1 MIRLSAQKAASAAL
15 SQLQAARLHW
25 VLGVRFAVAC
35 GVPAIIGISMGRPL
49 VGVVAAIGALF
60 PMLAD
65 IGGNLRER
73 LTLML
78 ATSACMT
85 AGAAIGATTAG
96 DFWLSLLLVAVAA
109 FAAAWVSDLHRVLEL
124 VSRFAAVSVVIGA
137 GAGVHDP
144 RAAVSFFAG
153 GVFACLLVLV
163 GNLIRRAQD
172 LQPLPTWS
180 EGLRLVLSGRSVA
193 GLRFTL
199 CYTAVAVIAATAT
212 QAVGVQRGFWV
223 TITALL
229 VMRPDGPKSLE
240 LTVQRFIGTT
250 GGIALAALVVLFGHQ
265 AWVLIGWALLLAF
278 FAPIGLKGNYALGVG
293 LVTAF
298 VMVLLDLAL
307 LHQGGDRPLL
317 WVRLVDT
324 GLGCVLA
331 LCGTAIAYPGALR
344 KRSPAPGQPGPS

>member
-1 MIRLSAQKAASAAL
+1 MIHLSTQKAASAAL

-25 VLGVRFAVAC
+25 VLGVRFAIAC
-35 GVPAIIGISMGRPL
+35 GAPTIIGVATGRPL
-49 VGVVAAIGALF
+49 VGLTAAIGALF

-65 IGGNLRER
+65 IGGNMRER

-85 AGAAIGATTAG
+85 TGAVIGATTAG
-96 DFWLSLLLVAVAA
+96 NFWFSLFLVGAAA
-109 FAAAWVSDLHRVLEL
+109 FAAAWVSDLHRALEL
-124 VSRFAAVSVVIGA
+124 VSRFAAVSLVIGS

-144 RAAVSFFAG
+144 RAAISFFAG
-153 GVFACLLVLV
+153 GAFACLVVLA
-163 GNLIRRAQD
+163 GHLIRQAEE
-172 LQPLPTWS
+172 LEPLPTWS
-180 EGLRLVLSGRSVA
+180 EGLRLVLAGRSVA

-199 CYTAVAVIAATAT
+199 TYTAVAVTAVTAT
-212 QAVGVQRGFWV
+212 QALGLQRGFWV

-240 LTVQRFIGTT
+240 LALQRFIGTT
-250 GGIALAALVVLFGHQ
+250 GGIALAALVVLFDSR
-265 AWVLIGWALLLAF
+265 AWVLIGWALLFAF
-278 FAPIGLKGNYALGVG
+278 FAPIGLKRNYALGVG
-293 LVTAF
+293 LITAF

-324 GLGCVLA
+324 GLGCILA
-331 LCGTAIAYPGALR
+331 LCGTVIAYPGALR
-344 KRSPAPGQPGPS
+344 RRSPAPGQPGAS